1 MKKIVTIYGSI
12 QLVFVSILL
21 IIVGNRRMNP
31 EITDILIIFV
41 GILMLVLLFL
51 FIMAVFK
58 NIKEISKE
66 NK

>member
-1 MKKIVTIYGSI
+1 MKKIVTIYGII
-12 QLVFVSILL
+12 QLVFISILL

-51 FIMAVFK
+51 LIMAVFK
-58 NIKEISKE
+58 NIK
-66 NK
+66 